1 MKLTNNLYMYPEKG
15 MLDANTYV
23 IQDKTTVLFDPGMT
37 DYLPYKLKDMK
48 ADGIDPQSIKIIV
61 NTHLHLDH
69 YCANEPLKKITGAMI
84 LIHPLQKAHRKETIV
99 LVSQFFG
106 VPEVEFTEDEIIQGN
121 TLDTGDMHIE
131 LIHCPGHSPDN
142 ICFYERQSKILICAD
157 VIFDQ
162 NVGRTDLPGGSAAEL
177 KQSIERLSQLDV
189 EYLLP
194 GHMGLVSGREKIK
207 QNFEFLKRFVVD
219 YL

>member
-23 IQDKTTVLFDPGMT
+23 IKDKTTVLFDPGMT
-37 DYLPYKLKDMK
+37 DFLPYKLKDMK
-48 ADGIDPQSIKIIV
+48 ADGIDPQSIKCIF

-69 YCANEPLKKITGAMI
+69 YCANEPLKKITGARI

-106 VPEVEFTEDEIIQGN
+106 VPEVEFTEDEIIQGD
-121 TLDTGDMHIE
+121 TLNTGDMHFD
-131 LIHCPGHSPDN
+131 LIPSPGHSPDN

-157 VIFDQ
+157 VLFDQ
-162 NVGRTDLPGGSAAEL
+162 NAGRTDLPGGSAEEL

-194 GHMGLVSGREKIK
+194 GHMGIVSGREKVK